1 MSYYFLS
8 HSRTPG
14 SKNGVRLYQNEDGT
28 WTPLGLER
36 RRSEYKSQQA
46 SKGARIGKA
55 VVGVAGGAGAVGG
68 IATSSVY
75 AFNKKNVGR
84 AFTPG
89 KDNKPSPMEKAT
101 RAAGDSVNETK
112 KLMELFD
119 PTDKRPYTNDLS
131 NKELE
136 QMIRRMDLEKRY
148 SELSKGSQEKGR
160 DWVNT
165 SIAAV
170 GGLAALAGSAAAII
184 TAINKIRGKE

>member
-36 RRSEYKSQQA
+36 RRAEYNSQRG
-46 SKGARIGKA
+46 SKGVRIGRA
-55 VVGVAGGAGAVGG
+55 AVGVAGGAAAIGG

-75 AFNKKNVGR
+75 AFNKKNIGR
-84 AFTPG
+84 AFAPG

-101 RAAGDSVNETK
+101 RAAGDSVGETR

-119 PTDKRPYTNDLS
+119 SPDKRPYTNDLS

-148 SELSKGSQEKGR
+148 SELSKSSQAKGR

-184 TAINKIRGKE
+184 TAINKMRGKD